1 MKQEGT
7 EVLFQWRPEN
17 KPVFSFSPSAS
28 PLRIKSYSWVLKNS
42 SKLSTLAENNHNKL
56 QRSLKAPEEEAEA
69 GSLLTLF
76 LSLLMI
82 TFLVG

>member
-1 MKQEGT
+1 M
-7 EVLFQWRPEN
+7 LFQWRTEN
-17 KPVFSFSPSAS
+17 KPAVSFFPSAS
-28 PLRIKSYSWVLKNS
+28 PLRIKSYSCVLKNS
-42 SKLSTLAENNHNKL
+42 SKLSALAENNRNKL

-76 LSLLMI
+76 LSLLAI